1 MNSKIPVAYKR
12 GQQDFYGRNFIV
24 SSDVLIP
31 RPETE
36 AVIDEVML
44 LAGKPYLSGMK
55 VPERKLSA
63 NPLILD
69 VGTGSGCIAV
79 TIKLELPEVKVVGLD
94 ISAKALRIARNN
106 ADKFHAEVDFV
117 NSDLLGNYHGQEP
130 DVIVA
135 NLPYVDENWEWL
147 DKDTLSHEPSLA
159 LYADDRG
166 LGLIKKLLVQ
176 IEERGWHPR
185 IILEADPCQH
195 ERIIEFAQK
204 HGLKRTKTNGYILV
218 F

>member
-12 GQQDFYGRNFIV
+12 GQQDFYGRDFIV

-36 AVIDEVML
+36 AVIDEAML

-94 ISAKALRIARNN
+94 ISDKALRIARNN

-166 LGLIKKLLVQ
+166 LGLIKKLLMQ
-176 IEERGWHPR
+176 IEECGWHSR

-204 HGLKRTKTNGYILV
+204 HGLKRTKTNGYVLV